1 MKGCADKV
9 TWQTNSMSSSPYLQN
24 ARDSMLARR
33 EADAPARRYRMW
45 LIPLGASELLETTT
59 CVRCPEAAQICRPG
73 RAASRDARSGHS
85 P

>member
-33 EADAPARRYRMW
+33 ELCADADPEEWILSWGDCLVESENPSGGRRSGSD
-45 LIPLGASELLETTT
+45 L
-59 CVRCPEAAQICRPG
+59 
-73 RAASRDARSGHS
+73 ASRS
-85 P
+85 